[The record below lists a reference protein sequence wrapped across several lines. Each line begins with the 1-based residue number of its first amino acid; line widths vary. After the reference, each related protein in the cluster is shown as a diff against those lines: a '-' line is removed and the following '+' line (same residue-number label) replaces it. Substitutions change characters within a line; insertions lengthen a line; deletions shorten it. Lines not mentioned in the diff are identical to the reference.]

1 MDDWIDEGLR
11 RVAKHRQEGELE
23 ARLRLRR
30 VVSIVLVLVSVG
42 LIGLYNVASKPRF
55 ETFHSV
61 DVVQLIATG
70 MCFGAALGMLV
81 MFLRG
86 RISN

>member
-1 MDDWIDEGLR
+1 MMNR
-11 RVAKHRQEGELE
+11 RQLISA
-23 ARLRLRR
+23 
-30 VVSIVLVLVSVG
+30 VLVLVSVG

-55 ETFHSV
+55 ETFHAV

-81 MFLRG
+81 LFFRG
-86 RISN
+86 RRSN

>member
-1 MDDWIDEGLR
+1 MRNR
-11 RVAKHRQEGELE
+11 RQ
-23 ARLRLRR
+23 
-30 VVSIVLVLVSVG
+30 VVSGVFALVLVG

-70 MCFGAALGMLV
+70 MCFGAALGMLT
-81 MFLRG
+81 MFFRG
-86 RISN
+86 RRSN

>member
-1 MDDWIDEGLR
+1 MRNR
-11 RVAKHRQEGELE
+11 RQ
-23 ARLRLRR
+23 
-30 VVSIVLVLVSVG
+30 VVSGVFVLVSVG

-55 ETFHSV
+55 ETFHAV

-81 MFLRG
+81 MFFRG
-86 RISN
+86 RRSN

>member
-1 MDDWIDEGLR
+1 MNR
-11 RVAKHRQEGELE
+11 RKG
-23 ARLRLRR
+23 
-30 VVSIVLVLVSVG
+30 VSGVLVLVAVG

-55 ETFHSV
+55 ETFHAV

-81 MFLRG
+81 MFFRG
-86 RISN
+86 RRSN

>member
-1 MDDWIDEGLR
+1 MRNR
-11 RVAKHRQEGELE
+11 RQ
-23 ARLRLRR
+23 
-30 VVSIVLVLVSVG
+30 VVSGVFVVVAVG

-55 ETFHSV
+55 ETFHAL

-81 MFLRG
+81 MFLCG
-86 RISN
+86 RRSN

>member
-1 MDDWIDEGLR
+1 MRNR
-11 RVAKHRQEGELE
+11 RQ
-23 ARLRLRR
+23 
-30 VVSIVLVLVSVG
+30 VVPGVLFLVSVE

-55 ETFHSV
+55 DMFHAV

-81 MFLRG
+81 IFFRG
-86 RISN
+86 RRSN